1 MSKLRVGVI
10 CGGRSAEH
18 EISLLSARNIIEGLD
33 PEKFE
38 VTLIGI
44 DKRGRWIRSDREVI
58 TSSAPA
64 AGHALPS
71 FEASGTAL
79 AVQPGLAHQSSDSP
93 SLLPQLDVVFPVLH
107 GTFGEDGAMQGLL
120 KMLDVPFVGPSVLAS
135 AVGMDKDV
143 TKRLLRDA
151 GIPVA
156 RFVAIPSSRH
166 RTVSFEAIVS
176 DLGLPLFVKP
186 ANLGSSVGISKVTT
200 AAEFDKALDEAF
212 RYDTKVVVEE
222 FIKAREI
229 EVSVLGNE
237 DPIASVPGEIIPTHD
252 FYSYEAKYLD
262 SEGARF
268 AIPARLDPDTTKE
281 VERLAIR
288 TFQCLCCEGMARVDL
303 FLKEDGSLLINEINT
318 IPGFTAISMYPKM
331 WEASGISYSELL
343 ERLIELAIQRHERDA
358 ALATTQHS

>member
-1 MSKLRVGVI
+1 MRKLRVGVV

-18 EISLLSARNIIEGLD
+18 EISLLSARNIVEGLNPD
-33 PEKFE
+33 KFE

-44 DKRGRWIRSDREVI
+44 DKRGRWIRADQGALTASP
-58 TSSAPA
+58 PA
-64 AGHALPS
+64 VGQPLPS
-71 FEASGTAL
+71 FEGGGVPL
-79 AVQPGLAHQSSDSP
+79 AVQPGSAQQGSDSP
-93 SLLPQLDVVFPVLH
+93 ALLPQIDVVFPVLH
-107 GTFGEDGAMQGLL
+107 GPFGEDGAMQGLL
-120 KMLDVPFVGPSVLAS
+120 KILDLPFVGPSVLAS

-166 RTVSFEAIVS
+166 RTVSFESIVKE
-176 DLGLPLFVKP
+176 LGLPLFVKP
-186 ANLGSSVGISKVTT
+186 ANLGSSVGISKVTN
-200 AAEFDKALDEAF
+200 AAEFDRALDEAF

-222 FIKAREI
+222 FVKAREI

-268 AIPARLDPDTTKE
+268 AIPARLDQDTIKK
-281 VERLAIR
+281 VEQLAIR

-303 FLKEDGSLLINEINT
+303 FLKEDGSLLVNEINT
-318 IPGFTAISMYPKM
+318 IPGFTAISMYPKL
-331 WEASGISYSELL
+331 WEASGISYGELL
-343 ERLIELAIQRHERDA
+343 ERLIDLAIQRHERDG
-358 ALATTQHS
+358 ALATTQQR